1 MEFVCEMSAA
11 WPGGYP
17 GRWWLFQWQATDEGS
32 RRGCFWTGLRAIFWV
47 MQKPPHYLMFFFSN
61 DALSFCY
68 FIGAPSY
75 PKWKSVLSS
84 GMVKTLKYLWQ
95 KEYIYIYIYRE
106 RERDFNSVLY
116 LLPWVQN
123 YSSISKDHD
132 YHKRIK
138 VWIQEIF

>member
-1 MEFVCEMSAA
+1 MKWVLHDQGAT
-11 WPGGYP
+11 PGGDGYFSDRP
-17 GRWWLFQWQATDEGS
+17 LMKEAGEAAFELVLEPFSESCKS
-32 RRGCFWTGLRAIFWV
+32 RLIIWCS
-47 MQKPPHYLMFFFSN
+47 FFSN
-61 DALSFCY
+61 DALFFCY

-95 KEYIYIYIYRE
+95 KEYIYIYIERERE